1 MTSTRRTPGAQAG
14 KPRTSSTTSYSFRA
28 GTGTKRL
35 APRIPFLVLFRI
47 VALTLRFYITARRV
61 PGSIILLMAHH
72 PTEDHGWLT
81 LGSEYLYR
89 NPWCAFRVDE
99 VRLPDGAEIEYG
111 ILESGGFAAVVPIT
125 DEGRVVLV
133 RQWRQ
138 PLGDFTL
145 ELPSGGVDDGE
156 EPEAAARRELFEET
170 GYRAEGLAHLVSVH
184 TSTGRSTEVCHLF
197 RCRAVRDERGPRPE
211 QTEFIRVVEMPFAE
225 AARKA
230 VKGGIADAST
240 VLGILWPAD
249 G

>member
-1 MTSTRRTPGAQAG
+1 MVPS
-14 KPRTSSTTSYSFRA
+14 
-28 GTGTKRL
+28 
-35 APRIPFLVLFRI
+35 LVLFRV

-61 PGSIILLMAHH
+61 LGSIILLVTHH
-72 PTEDHGWLT
+72 SVEDDGWLT
-81 LGSEYLYR
+81 LGSEYLYC

-111 ILESGGFAAVVPIT
+111 VLESGGFAAVVPVT
-125 DEGRVVLV
+125 DDGKVVLV

-145 ELPSGGVDDGE
+145 ELPSGGVDAGE
-156 EPEAAARRELFEET
+156 EPETAARRELFEET
-170 GYRAEGLAHLVSVH
+170 GYRAEELAHLVSVH

-211 QTEFIRVVEMPFAE
+211 QTEFVRIVELPFE
-225 AARKA
+225 EA
-230 VKGGIADAST
+230 VKRAASGGIADAAT
-240 VLGILWPAD
+240 VLGLLWPAS